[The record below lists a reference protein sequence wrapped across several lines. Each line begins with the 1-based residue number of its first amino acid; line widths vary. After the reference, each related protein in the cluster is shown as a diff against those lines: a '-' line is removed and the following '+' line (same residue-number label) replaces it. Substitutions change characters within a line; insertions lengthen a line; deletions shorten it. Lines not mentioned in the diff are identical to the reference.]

1 MNYILKIYRKKKTIV
16 VLVIALLLMVVCFM
30 FFREL
35 GTTKEIPKKATYVF
49 NNIIE

>member
-16 VLVIALLLMVVCFM
+16 VLLIALLLMVVCFM

>member
-16 VLVIALLLMVVCFM
+16 VLLIALLLIVVCFM

-49 NNIIE
+49 KNIIE

>member
-1 MNYILKIYRKKKTIV
+1 MNYILKIYRKKKTIIV
-16 VLVIALLLMVVCFM
+16 MLIVLLLIVVCFM